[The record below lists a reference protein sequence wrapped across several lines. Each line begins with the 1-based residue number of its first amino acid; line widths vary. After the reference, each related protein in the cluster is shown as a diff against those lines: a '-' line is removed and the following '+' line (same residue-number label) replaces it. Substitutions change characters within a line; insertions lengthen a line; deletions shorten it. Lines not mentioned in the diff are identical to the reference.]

1 MDPQL
6 ALLLASAIPGVSGA
20 GGFPPAP
27 VTGSAIGPGPLVD
40 SRLAAMAPKQ
50 PALPA
55 AAPPATQPGTAQGS
69 DEQQVA
75 ADQPATTVSGV
86 DVVAPNPHPKSS
98 APINYD
104 NSAAVSGAQ
113 SAIGAANAAARGAP
127 AGPAQGGS
135 DNPGVFGMLP
145 PSMQHGT
152 LRNVIGAI
160 GDAFLVAG
168 NKQPEYEQRMQ
179 RQEIGNAMAG
189 VDPTDPASMTAAA
202 TRIAGTG
209 APGADQ
215 MAAQLVE
222 KAQQARLATLLQQQ
236 NFQYKQGMLQ
246 DKDAQVKYQQQA
258 VADRYA
264 PQIGGMLTTVKTAAD
279 YAAVHDRLVPM
290 AQQIGGPSA
299 TPESLWGLPSKDSW
313 TPGITSG
320 YGMTSNNQQ
329 VSSDKSAQRQVS
341 MRDTDVNAGARVQA
355 AGISAA
361 RPGPQPSPTGL
372 LEQIMSIPAGQ
383 RTQEQQAYVTKAL
396 TPSRGAGRRAIPPA
410 AGGAPA
416 GGGTPQIPVNPQT
429 GQPFRPFSAQD
440 AAKLPKGTR
449 FYGKDGNLYVR

>member
-27 VTGSAIGPGPLVD
+27 VTGSAIGSGPLVD

-55 AAPPATQPGTAQGS
+55 AAPPSTPAAEPSS
-69 DEQQVA
+69 DASQA
-75 ADQPATTVSGV
+75 ASDQPATTVQGV
-86 DVVAPNPHPKSS
+86 DVVAPNPHPKTS

-104 NSAAVSGAQ
+104 NSAAVAGAQ
-113 SAIGAANAAARGAP
+113 SAIGAANAAARNAP

-145 PSMQHGT
+145 QSMQHGT
-152 LRNVIGAI
+152 LRNVIGAL

-202 TRIAGTG
+202 TRIAATG

-222 KAQQARLATLLQQQ
+222 KAQQARLATLMQQQ

-246 DKDAQVKYQQQA
+246 DRDLAVQSQAADRQDRDDDRKRGIIGGVLQAAAASGDPNKFAAARAQVLKL
-258 VADRYA
+258 VGPNSRID
-264 PQIGGMLTTVKTAAD
+264 PSEIPESMAD
-279 YAAVHDRLVPM
+279 YQA
-290 AQQIGGPSA
+290 
-299 TPESLWGLPSKDSW
+299 
-313 TPGITSG
+313 G
-320 YGMTSNNQQ
+320 YGMNANQ
-329 VSSDKSAQRQVS
+329 VRLSADRAAGRAQAG
-341 MRDTDVNAGARVQA
+341 RDTDVNAQSRVQA
-355 AGISAA
+355 AGM
-361 RPGPQPSPTGL
+361 RPGPQPSPTGY
-372 LEQIMSIPAGQ
+372 LESLITKPAAE
-383 RTQEQQAYVTKAL
+383 RSPEEQQYVTKAL
-396 TPSRGAGRRAIPPA
+396 TPTGRGSRRPVP
-410 AGGAPA
+410 GGAPVSF
-416 GGGTPQIPVNPQT
+416 PINPAT
-429 GQPFRPFSAQD
+429 GRPYSPFSAED
-440 AAKLPKGTR
+440 AAKLPKGTP
-449 FYGKDGNLYVR
+449 FYGKDGKKYIR